1 MKRSP
6 SGYSPNNARDM
17 SQVPRG
23 TPPAQLPRWQMAT
36 TLKDRLELI
45 YGNSDVQ
52 YVLRLATGSR
62 NYRELI
68 RRYSNDSML

>member
-1 MKRSP
+1 MKRLP
-6 SGYSPNNARDM
+6 SGYSPNNARDV

-23 TPPAQLPRWQMAT
+23 TPPAQLPRWHMAA

-45 YGNSDVQ
+45 YGNTDVQ
-52 YVLRLATGSR
+52 YVLRLTKGSKS
-62 NYRELI
+62 YRELI